1 MVQNLLVGE
10 ALRGHYRGTYL
21 AEAYTVAPSFAVKDD
36 LILRHFYFKSRA
48 LEMALRKYLS
58 DLQFLADNQSLFRT
72 RDLQSAYPS
81 GLPSFKGLHRPDP
94 ADVVSASA

>member
-1 MVQNLLVGE
+1 MIQYLLIGI

-36 LILRHFYFKSRA
+36 LILCHFYFKSRA

-58 DLQFLADNQSLFRT
+58 DFQLLADNQSLFRP
-72 RDLQSAYPS
+72 RDLQLAYSS
-81 GLPSFKGLHRPDP
+81 GLPSFKGLHRLDP